1 MRRAAGPRFKY
12 SPAELWADGIVHGLG
27 LSLAIAAAIAA
38 PLALSGRVPAGEMAA
53 MGVYLGTLVLSLG
66 ISAAYNLWPAGSVK
80 AVLRRLDHSAIF
92 LLIAGTYT
100 PFMAVSKTW
109 WLLAFVWS
117 VAAAGVFGKLFVPHR
132 FDRVALVAY
141 LGLGWSGIVAYGPLT
156 EALSSSV
163 VWLVIGGGIVYSV
176 GVIFHVWQRL
186 LFQNAIWHAF
196 VVTAACIHFVAVW
209 KSAIA

>member
-1 MRRAAGPRFKY
+1 M
-12 SPAELWADGIVHGLG
+12 
-27 LSLAIAAAIAA
+27 
-38 PLALSGRVPAGEMAA
+38 
-53 MGVYLGTLVLSLG
+53 
-66 ISAAYNLWPAGSVK
+66 K